1 MAGSALLDP
10 GLDTT
15 MIEEAYAVDDASVS
29 WASALQSATGPKL
42 ASRACEDAVRIW
54 KLYSG
59 SWRMKCFLDLQ
70 LHSKEASNG
79 VSDVAW
85 TTNLGP
91 PEKVLLKM
99 VL

>member
-1 MAGSALLDP
+1 MTPLFHGHLHCSLPLALCFDWPTLP
-10 GLDTT
+10 N
-15 MIEEAYAVDDASVS
+15 SV
-29 WASALQSATGPKL
+29 QKL

-85 TTNLGP
+85 TRNLGP

-99 VL
+99 YCSHEDHGQGI